1 MNDDQRTAIF
11 SRLRAEN
18 PEPTTELDFG
28 TPFELL
34 IAVMLSAQATDV
46 GVNRAT
52 ARLFPAARTPAAM
65 LALGPDRLKDFIK
78 TIGLF
83 NTKAENVL
91 KTCRILLDEHGGEVP
106 RRREELEAS
115 IRRAAPP
122 RHATCSFRHPGANM
136 GDTMPDLGDAL
147 LDRMIRTLV
156 AEADPEQVVLF
167 GSRARGDARPDSDVD
182 LLIVESE
189 PFGPGRSRNA
199 ETVRLDRA
207 LPETPVGRDLLVYSR
222 DEIERWRGSRNHVAA
237 RALREGR
244 VLYAKDRDAAGARGR
259 YARASSAAGRPASAT
274 SARPGPTSIRPVC
287 SCAWPAA
294 TSASCG
300 SRAVRPGLRT
310 RSSDSTSSRP
320 RRSASRRGSRC
331 SAGNIR

>member
-1 MNDDQRTAIF
+1 
-11 SRLRAEN
+11 
-18 PEPTTELDFG
+18 
-28 TPFELL
+28 
-34 IAVMLSAQATDV
+34 
-46 GVNRAT
+46 
-52 ARLFPAARTPAAM
+52 
-65 LALGPDRLKDFIK
+65 
-78 TIGLF
+78 
-83 NTKAENVL
+83 
-91 KTCRILLDEHGGEVP
+91 
-106 RRREELEAS
+106 
-115 IRRAAPP
+115 
-122 RHATCSFRHPGANM
+122 
-136 GDTMPDLGDAL
+136 MPDLGDAL

-259 YARASSAAGRPASAT
+259 YARASSAAGRPSRVRDVGP
-274 SARPGPTSIRPVC
+274 ARPDVDQARLLLRMADGDVGVLRIAGDPARITDEVFGFHVQQAAEKCFKAWIALLGGEYPLTHDLGRLLDRIGRLEEAVPPFTDLARFTPFAVQYRYVRCAEDAAPIDRPD
-287 SCAWPAA
+287 
-294 TSASCG
+294 
-300 SRAVRPGLRT
+300 AVRRVEALRRRVEGLLPPEEP
-310 RSSDSTSSRP
+310 P
-320 RRSASRRGSRC
+320 RQP
-331 SAGNIR
+331 